1 MSRMITAADFQAARV
16 TNPSQAEI
24 IRQTL
29 YDSHLYPAAGTQS
42 LNFFQSPVG
51 QGVTTALGAVATT
64 PKTKFDTNMQLG
76 GQLPSGIQFLAES
89 IELLFYP
96 GSVSTA
102 NTFTVDT
109 LTFFLAAASAVPT
122 AQVDDVSAFYQ
133 SGLLELTVLNKVY
146 LSEQPLVRFP
156 PKTQLNVAGAIAS
169 NSATTAEVGF
179 ARAFAEGRPYYLE
192 PPILLQP
199 AMSWGISCSWPG
211 LVPMTSGFNA
221 RVVCVVDGAMMRA
234 SQ

>member
-29 YDSHLYPAAGTQS
+29 YDSLIYPAAGSVS
-42 LNFFQSPVG
+42 LSFFQTPIG
-51 QGVTTALGAVATT
+51 QGITSALGATAGTT
-64 PKTKFDTNMQLG
+64 KTDADTNMQLG

-122 AQVDDVSAFYQ
+122 AQVDDASAFYQ
-133 SGLLELTVLNKVY
+133 SGVLKLRVLDKNY
-146 LSEQPLVRFP
+146 LSEQPLGRFP
-156 PKTQLNVAGAIAS
+156 PKTQINIAGAIAS

-179 ARAFAEGRPYYLE
+179 ARAFAEGRPYYLD

-199 AMSWGISCSWPG
+199 AMSWGINLTWPG
-211 LVPMTSGFNA
+211 LVPLPSGFNA
-221 RVVCVVDGAMMRA
+221 RVVCVIDGAMMRA